1 MIFLDFVLC
10 QGVKY
15 LHPHKLTWQWNNN
28 HLKIYLLLEILSF
41 QLAMFTF
48 MEGIYSCTESMS
60 GFVSGYRLEAKQCA
74 KNVCTCDYGTAVT
87 GAACP
92 LVQV

>member
-1 MIFLDFVLC
+1 M
-10 QGVKY
+10 
-15 LHPHKLTWQWNNN
+15 
-28 HLKIYLLLEILSF
+28 YLLLEMVSF
-41 QLAMFTF
+41 QLAMF
-48 MEGIYSCTESMS
+48 TESMS

-92 LVQV
+92 LAQPCVLSLGGISHPGGSHQKTM